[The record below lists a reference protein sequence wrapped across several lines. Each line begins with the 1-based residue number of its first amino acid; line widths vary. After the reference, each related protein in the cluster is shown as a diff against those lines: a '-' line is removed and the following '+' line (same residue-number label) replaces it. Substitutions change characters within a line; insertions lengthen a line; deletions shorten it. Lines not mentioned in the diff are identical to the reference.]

1 MGDERKKNNVLNPRF
16 LSKNLKTEYNYSV
29 YEILI
34 ILIIKCYPG
43 GVNLKKALIVG
54 LNDYPNCPLSWC
66 NEDAIAVKNLIET
79 NGDGSPNFDVM
90 SIINSCSKSTLR
102 SKIENLFDGDSEIA
116 LLYFSGHGADTD
128 GGYLCTTDFS
138 YENYGVRMS
147 DILTWA
153 NNSKCKNKVIILDC
167 CFAGKLGESLLVN
180 NNSILGNGV
189 TIIAASQ
196 SWQTS
201 EENETIHHGV
211 FTDLLIQGLK
221 GGAADISGSITPASL
236 YSFIDQSLGAWQ
248 QRPVFKTNISQF
260 LPLRT
265 IQAKVP
271 KNILRKLSLYFET
284 PSDEFQL
291 DPSFEYTNS
300 PDEEHSVIEPYA
312 DSSNVAIFKELQLF
326 ESVGLVEPVNADHMY
341 FAAMESKTC
350 KLTALG
356 LHYWNLSKDKRF

>member
-1 MGDERKKNNVLNPRF
+1 M
-16 LSKNLKTEYNYSV
+16 
-29 YEILI
+29 
-34 ILIIKCYPG
+34 
-43 GVNLKKALIVG
+43 KKALIVG
-54 LNDYPNCPLSWC
+54 LNNYPNCPLSWC
-66 NEDAIAVKNLIET
+66 DDDAIAVKGLIES
-79 NGDGSPNFDVM
+79 NGDGSPNFDVK
-90 SIINSCSKSTLR
+90 SIIDSCSKSTLR
-102 SKIENLFDGDSEIA
+102 SAIEELFEGDSDIA

-138 YENYGVRMS
+138 SGDYGVRMS
-147 DILTWA
+147 DILNWA

-167 CFAGKLGESLLVN
+167 CFAGKMGESLLVN
-180 NNSILGNGV
+180 NDSILGEGV

-201 EENETIHHGV
+201 AENGAIHHGV

-271 KNILRKLSLYFET
+271 KTILRKLSMYFKT
-284 PSDEFQL
+284 PSDEYQL

-300 PDEEHSVIEPYA
+300 PDVEHNVIEPYA

-341 FAAMESKTC
+341 FAAMERKTC

-356 LHYWNLSKDKRF
+356 LHYWKLSKDRRF